1 MAVYILLLVITILF
15 LILLLGGYYFFAFA
29 IKKGNKSFI
38 LNQPHNKG
46 VHKKNEEQT
55 KIEKEWFLANKK
67 DVYLKSSD
75 GLNLYG
81 AKVSKGKRKKWMI
94 LVHGFSATHISV
106 LHQAY
111 KFYELGFNILLID
124 LRAHGNSEGKYIGM
138 GVLDSNDLVSWIKK
152 LDKIEKPTTIGL
164 YGISMGAATVM
175 MSLGEKLPDSVS
187 FAIEDCG
194 YSSVFE
200 VFKYQMK
207 MMFNLPSFPFLNIAE
222 SWCKTIAKYDF
233 HTKTSLTALAKTKI
247 PVLFIH
253 GTKDTF
259 VPYQM
264 LEENYDVC
272 AAKKEKLIIHGAKH
286 GASETKEP
294 ELYWKIIDKFTKKY
308 EKKKN

>member
-1 MAVYILLLVITILF
+1 MKQFIEKYEIEVLLQNNGYEYYLERNVLHLKEKNKTVIPSAISMWISKPYNDVYEAISKCKEINILDFTDSDGIPSYFYRFPFIEEVRIGRKGILPIFRDCPRLSRITFVSAEIQSLTGNSFDGWPHMTIL
-15 LILLLGGYYFFAFA
+15 
-29 IKKGNKSFI
+29 
-38 LNQPHNKG
+38 
-46 VHKKNEEQT
+46 
-55 KIEKEWFLANKK
+55 
-67 DVYLKSSD
+67 
-75 GLNLYG
+75 
-81 AKVSKGKRKKWMI
+81 
-94 LVHGFSATHISV
+94 
-106 LHQAY
+106 
-111 KFYELGFNILLID
+111 
-124 LRAHGNSEGKYIGM
+124 
-138 GVLDSNDLVSWIKK
+138 
-152 LDKIEKPTTIGL
+152 
-164 YGISMGAATVM
+164 
-175 MSLGEKLPDSVS
+175 SLGEKLPDSVS